1 METLIIKT
9 EGKKLDALKAVL
21 AALDITFKE
30 AESSKLDRRLKEAR
44 LEKERG
50 QLKTID
56 ANNVWESIP

>member
-1 METLIIKT
+1 M
-9 EGKKLDALKAVL
+9 DALKAVL

-44 LEKERG
+44 LEKESG

-56 ANNVWESIP
+56 PNNVWESIP

>member
-9 EGKKLDALKAVL
+9 GGKKLDALKAVL

-44 LEKERG
+44 LEKESG

-56 ANNVWESIP
+56 PNNVWESIP